1 MTNPRETALALAV
14 VTTIADAASERKD
27 QLRSQLLHQLN
38 EVGADAVRA
47 ELDGDRI
54 ARTSLIAPQA
64 KVVVIDEEG
73 FTQWVAENFPTEVV
87 TTTTIRP
94 GFKEHFLKSLEIAG
108 DQIFDPKTGEALPFF
123 TTRQGSP
130 YVSTKFESDGRAKIL
145 EALSNRTLSLDLTA
159 ETPALPMAGN
169 E

>member
-27 QLRSQLLHQLN
+27 QLRAQLLHQLN

-47 ELDGDRI
+47 ELDGERI
-54 ARTSLIAPQA
+54 ARTSLIAPVA
-64 KVVVIDEEG
+64 KVSVANDQE
-73 FTQWVAENFPTEVV
+73 FTEWVANNYPTEVI
-87 TTTTIRP
+87 TTTTVRSA
-94 GFKEHFLKSLEIAG
+94 FKEHFLKKLIINGEDI
-108 DQIFDPKTGEALPFF
+108 IDPDTGEAVPYL
-123 TTRQGSP
+123 TARQGAP

-145 EALSNRTLSLDLTA
+145 EALSNRSLTLDLTA